1 MEKSISEA
9 GTTGVGESV
18 DLSHPLDSWTTLT
31 GEEDEFEYDY
41 SYNKSIV
48 EQDFAVWKGW
58 LDWNGRG

>member
-1 MEKSISEA
+1 MEKSIFEA

-48 EQDFAVWKGW
+48 EQDFAV
-58 LDWNGRG
+58 